1 MRTAET
7 PTTQPAGDLT
17 DEEILAELRS
27 ALAEA
32 CPFVLAGAMPRSLEE
47 ARRVDR
53 ARTLLAEL
61 VSRRG

>member
-1 MRTAET
+1 MRTTET
-7 PTTQPAGDLT
+7 PTTRPTGDLT

-47 ARRVDR
+47 AQRVDR

-61 VSRRG
+61 LRRQG

>member
-7 PTTQPAGDLT
+7 TRPAGDLT

-32 CPFVLAGAMPRSLEE
+32 CPYLLAGAMPRSL
-47 ARRVDR
+47 AQAQRVDR

-61 VSRRG
+61 VRRRG

>member
-7 PTTQPAGDLT
+7 TRPAGDLT

-32 CPFVLAGAMPRSLEE
+32 CPYVLAGAMPRSLEQ
-47 ARRVDR
+47 AQRVDR